1 MGSQSLPKLCSYHL
15 AIHWFNSLEGFV
27 FQLNFSKMVFW
38 EGYLSDEAMDTFAP
52 IVVCWLYAGV
62 HMLLPPQDRY
72 RLHTRK
78 EEEQKNPVPI
88 LLVIK
93 GVLLQQFVQA
103 TVAQTLFSVSTLS
116 IEFAFAFGNL
126 INSINFLSICL

>member
-1 MGSQSLPKLCSYHL
+1 M
-15 AIHWFNSLEGFV
+15 
-27 FQLNFSKMVFW
+27 
-38 EGYLSDEAMDTFAP
+38 SDEAMDTFAP

>member
-1 MGSQSLPKLCSYHL
+1 
-15 AIHWFNSLEGFV
+15 
-27 FQLNFSKMVFW
+27 MVFW

-62 HMLLPPQDRY
+62 HMLLPPQELY

-103 TVAQTLFSVSTLS
+103 TVAQTLFSMTSKASYTGIMVQPS
-116 IEFAFAFGNL
+116 IPIEVVHIIVAMLAQEGGFEARL
-126 INSINFLSICL
+126 IKD